1 MLHKEEDKLGCYIM
15 TNFVDDVGHLVF
27 QEKLKSSK
35 SQYRVHRIGW
45 GRQWINAEFW
55 QRHSL
60 ENCHLE
66 EKEGDGR
73 IMIQ

>member
-45 GRQWINAEFW
+45 GRQ
-55 QRHSL
+55 
-60 ENCHLE
+60 
-66 EKEGDGR
+66 
-73 IMIQ
+73 